1 MGNLESKIAEGEGKH
16 TPAANNNKEI
26 NEIKIDTSN
35 STRRRDSVTTISS
48 FVLTTLTTVGGVSL
62 IGSSFINTGHSNHLG
77 NITSAISVENIF
89 SNSVILSVEI
99 TNLED
104 NDGELH
110 IENRFFSKIYPLQE
124 GVNEIH
130 CTGLS
135 DRTTYNVEVIVKDT
149 IISKTNFKTTIEK
162 EMTLNRW

>member
-1 MGNLESKIAEGEGKH
+1 MLAPYLFAFVPSENVNSFTNKSPLDESLEYLILLNPFSSLNANPPTDSK
-16 TPAANNNKEI
+16 
-26 NEIKIDTSN
+26 
-35 STRRRDSVTTISS
+35 
-48 FVLTTLTTVGGVSL
+48 
-62 IGSSFINTGHSNHLG
+62 
-77 NITSAISVENIF
+77 AIPYFLEIF